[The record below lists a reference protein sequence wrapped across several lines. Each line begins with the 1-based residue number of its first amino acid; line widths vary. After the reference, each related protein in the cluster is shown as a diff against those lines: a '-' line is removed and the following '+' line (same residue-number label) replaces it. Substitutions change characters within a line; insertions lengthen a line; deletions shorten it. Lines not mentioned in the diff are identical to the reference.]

1 MKSEDIAKLA
11 GVSRGTVSR
20 VLNGKSDVAEATR
33 KKIEKIIEEHGYT
46 PNASAR
52 KLAGKPAEVIGFFVY
67 KNREKN
73 SVNWWSQ
80 DSPYFVRLMVSLL
93 GAAKK
98 RGYNLLVDIINDGK
112 DFDSM
117 EGYFKSGIISG
128 AVFVGFDE
136 HVTKIESLIKKKYK
150 VALIDQKQSNNGHEN
165 CILVNADDKNGAYLA
180 TKYLIEKGHRKIIH
194 VHGDKN
200 IISGRLRIEGYVKAL
215 EDYNIEVKESY
226 IVNGEYNQD
235 KSYEA
240 TKRILEENKNSL
252 PTAIFFANDVMA
264 VGGIKAIRDAG
275 LRVKDDISVI
285 GFDNYYFGDSFDMSF
300 SSIKAPLEEMSEFA
314 IENLIKS
321 INKDD
326 YLNIFKGEVELILRE
341 SIKDLNNETV

>member
-98 RGYNLLVDIINDGK
+98 EDIT
-112 DFDSM
+112 
-117 EGYFKSGIISG
+117 Y
-128 AVFVGFDE
+128 
-136 HVTKIESLIKKKYK
+136 
-150 VALIDQKQSNNGHEN
+150 
-165 CILVNADDKNGAYLA
+165 
-180 TKYLIEKGHRKIIH
+180 
-194 VHGDKN
+194 
-200 IISGRLRIEGYVKAL
+200 
-215 EDYNIEVKESY
+215 
-226 IVNGEYNQD
+226 
-235 KSYEA
+235 
-240 TKRILEENKNSL
+240 
-252 PTAIFFANDVMA
+252 
-264 VGGIKAIRDAG
+264 
-275 LRVKDDISVI
+275 
-285 GFDNYYFGDSFDMSF
+285 
-300 SSIKAPLEEMSEFA
+300 
-314 IENLIKS
+314 
-321 INKDD
+321 
-326 YLNIFKGEVELILRE
+326 
-341 SIKDLNNETV
+341 